1 MKESLEKSKV
11 DNSRV
16 QLNVSLIKTLTT
28 VTDQPTVYV
37 CDIPLFLLHFLH
49 SIFIARAL
57 EVVVYRIAGKF
68 DGEFNLTV

>member
-1 MKESLEKSKV
+1 MLQLLMCYEGKSRKVKGRELEGPA
-11 DNSRV
+11 
-16 QLNVSLIKTLTT
+16 NVSLVKTLTT

-57 EVVVYRIAGKF
+57 EVVV
-68 DGEFNLTV
+68 